1 MKRTLVGSLLLA
13 TAPLLLLC
21 DLAPAAEWGDLTGK
35 FVYGGPAP
43 KPGQLAVTKDENCCG
58 KNVPDESLVVGA
70 DGGIANVVIYVR
82 TKLAENAI
90 HPEYVANAPKQ
101 VIYDNKSCRFEP
113 HVLGVWL
120 SKTAI
125 SLHNSDMCAHNSNLA
140 PILDKAINPLLPPMA
155 EQPYSFNREQNLL
168 QPVNCN
174 IHPWMKGYILPRS
187 NPYFAVTGAD
197 GSFTIKNLP
206 AGEHEFQVLH
216 EQVGYLIA
224 QPEWKTGK
232 FKMAIKPG
240 KNVLGKDPAGVV
252 KVAPASLQ
260 KKS

>member
-1 MKRTLVGSLLLA
+1 MKRTLVGSLLA
-13 TAPLLLLC
+13 AASLLVLSVP
-21 DLAPAAEWGDLTGK
+21 APAAEWGDLTGK

-43 KPGQLAVTKDENCCG
+43 TQPQIAVTKDQTCCG
-58 KNVPDESLVVGA
+58 NNVPDESLVVAA

-90 HPEYVANAPKQ
+90 HPGFAPNAPKQ
-101 VIYDNKSCRFEP
+101 IVYDNKNCRFEP
-113 HVLGVWL
+113 HIAGVWL

-140 PILDKAINPLLPPMA
+140 PILDKAINPLLPPMSD
-155 EQPYSFNREQNLL
+155 QPYSFSREQNIP
-168 QPVNCN
+168 QPVSCN
-174 IHPWMKGYILPRS
+174 IHPWMKGYVLPRS
-187 NPYFAVTGAD
+187 NPYFAVSAPD

-206 AGEHEFQVLH
+206 AGEHEFQVWH
-216 EQVGYLIA
+216 EVVGYLA
-224 QPEWKTGK
+224 AMPEWKTGK

-252 KVAPASLQ
+252 KVAPATLQ
-260 KKS
+260 KK